1 MFQKGHTFA
10 VMTHQH
16 RTILSAVAGLFLLF
30 VPLSDAAAQAKPIR
44 ATLVQDMDFGSVVAT
59 SATGTVTLYPDGTAP
74 LYSGVIGTGGIVV
87 PATFE
92 IKGEK
97 LQPFTIILPAAPVV
111 IPGPTGNM
119 VIDVFVS
126 VPAEGPNG
134 TFNAQGKAT
143 VTVGATM
150 SMTDQLSAGP
160 YNSTFDLTVMY

>member
-1 MFQKGHTFA
+1 
-10 VMTHQH
+10 MTHQH

-30 VPLSDAAAQAKPIR
+30 VPLSDAAAQQQGNRPIK
-44 ATLVQDMDFGSVVAT
+44 ATLAQDMDFGSIVAA

-74 LYSGVIGTGGIVV
+74 LYSGVIGTGGIVA
-87 PATFE
+87 PAAFD
-92 IKGEK
+92 ISGEK
-97 LQPFTIILPAAPVV
+97 LQPFTIILPATPVV

-119 VIDVFVS
+119 VIDGFVS

-150 SMTDQLSAGP
+150 SMTDQLSTGA
-160 YNSTFDLTVMY
+160 YSSTFDLTVMY